1 MICIGILALI
11 ILGIDIYL
19 NDKDDLNELYL
30 WMKRTAGSLKAKL
43 RSQKG
48 KNIDETIRRSAIW
61 QSKLGK

>member
-1 MICIGILALI
+1 MIYIGILALI

-30 WMKRTAGSLKAKL
+30 WMKRTAGYLKAKL

>member
-1 MICIGILALI
+1 MIYIGILALI

-30 WMKRTAGSLKAKL
+30 WMKRTAGYLKAKL
-43 RSQKG
+43 RSQKRESVEG
-48 KNIDETIRRSAIW
+48 TIRRSAIW